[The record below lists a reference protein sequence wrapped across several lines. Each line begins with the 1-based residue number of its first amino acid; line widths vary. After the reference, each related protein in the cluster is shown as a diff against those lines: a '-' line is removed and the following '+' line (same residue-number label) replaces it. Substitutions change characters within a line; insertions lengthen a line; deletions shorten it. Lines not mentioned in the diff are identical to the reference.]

1 MTLRRSI
8 NAYAYIAFPLAIL
21 MIFSLAPTV
30 LGFALSFF
38 QWDGG
43 GTPVFVGLKNFQA
56 LLGDHRF
63 GPALINTL
71 LYVIASVPPAVL
83 IAFLLA
89 VAVHAKWFHGKA
101 LIRTLLFMPTIVSIV
116 AIGFVW
122 RWVLD
127 DQTGLLN
134 WALSPVYSLLGIT
147 DPPDWLNEGRW
158 PMVWVIV
165 ISVWRNVGFCLV
177 LYLAALA
184 SVDDALYEAAEL
196 DGASRWNSVRHV
208 TWPQVAPMTIF
219 LIVTG
224 VISALQVFDIVFVMS
239 GRQVG
244 PNVTV
249 LNYEIYN
256 QFRGGQLGYA
266 AAIGV
271 VIFIITALAT
281 AGQLGLSVRKQRT
294 GAARTTPRKAVRGV
308 SGGVGA

>member
-8 NAYAYIAFPLAIL
+8 NAYAYIAFPVAIL
-21 MIFSLAPTV
+21 TVFSLAPTV

-43 GTPVFVGLKNFQA
+43 GAPVFVGLRNFQA
-56 LLGDHRF
+56 LLDDHRF

-71 LYVIASVPPAVL
+71 VYVIASVPPAVL

-89 VAVHAKWFHGKA
+89 VAVHAKWFRGKA
-101 LIRTLLFMPTIVSIV
+101 LVRTLLFMPTIVSIV

-134 WALSPVYSLLGIT
+134 WVLSPVYSILGVT
-147 DPPDWLNEGRW
+147 DRPDWLNEGRW
-158 PMVWVIV
+158 PMVWVII
-165 ISVWRNVGFCLV
+165 ISVWRNIGFCLV

-196 DGASRWNSVRHV
+196 DGAGRWSCVRHV
-208 TWPQVAPMTIF
+208 TWPQVAPMTVF

-244 PNVTV
+244 PNVSV

-256 QFRGGQLGYA
+256 QFKGGQLGYA

-281 AGQLGLSVRKQRT
+281 AGQLGLSARRQRAGST
-294 GAARTTPRKAVRGV
+294 RTAAAKVVERVHA
-308 SGGVGA
+308 

>member
-1 MTLRRSI
+1 MTFRRSI

-21 MIFSLAPTV
+21 MVFSLAPTV

-43 GTPVFVGLKNFQA
+43 GTPTFVGLRNFEA
-56 LLGDHRF
+56 LFGDHRF
-63 GPALINTL
+63 GPALSNTL
-71 LYVIASVPPAVL
+71 VYVIASVPPAVL
-83 IAFLLA
+83 IAFMLA
-89 VAVHAKWFHGKA
+89 VAVHAPWFRGKA
-101 LIRTLLFMPTIVSIV
+101 LVRTLLFMPTIVSIV

-134 WALSPVYSLLGIT
+134 WALAPICSLFGVE
-147 DPPDWLNEGRW
+147 PPNWLNEGPW
-158 PMVWVIV
+158 PLVWVIV
-165 ISVWRNVGFCLV
+165 ISVWRNIGFCLV

-196 DGASRWNSVRHV
+196 DGASRWDSIRHV
-208 TWPQVAPMTIF
+208 TWPQVAPMTVF

-244 PNVTV
+244 TNVTV
-249 LNYEIYN
+249 LNYEIFN

-271 VIFIITALAT
+271 VIFLITALAT
-281 AGQLGLSVRKQRT
+281 AAQLGLTARRQRAAV
-294 GAARTTPRKAVRGV
+294 GRAAARKGV
-308 SGGVGA
+308 AG

>member
-1 MTLRRSI
+1 MTVRRSI

-21 MIFSLAPTV
+21 MLFSLAPTV
-30 LGFALSFF
+30 IGFGLSFF

-43 GTPVFVGLKNFQA
+43 GAPVFVGLRNFTA
-56 LLGDHRF
+56 LLDDHRF
-63 GPALINTL
+63 GPALVNTL
-71 LYVIASVPPAVL
+71 AYVVASVPPAVA

-89 VAVHAKWFHGKA
+89 VAVHAKWFRGKA
-101 LIRTLLFMPTIVSIV
+101 LVRTLLFMPTIVSIV

-134 WALSPVYSLLGIT
+134 WGLSLVGIT

-158 PMVWVIV
+158 PMAWVII
-165 ISVWRNVGFCLV
+165 ISVWRNIGFCLV

-184 SVDDALYEAAEL
+184 SVDEGLYEAAEL
-196 DGASRWNSVRHV
+196 DGASRWASIRHV
-208 TWPQVAPMTIF
+208 TWPQVAPMTVF
-219 LIVTG
+219 LLVTG
-224 VISALQVFDIVFVMS
+224 VISALQVFDIVFVIS

-256 QFRGGQLGYA
+256 QFKGGQLGYA

-281 AGQLGLSVRKQRT
+281 AGQMAISARGGRDRKLTRKE
-294 GAARTTPRKAVRGV
+294 ARA
-308 SGGVGA
+308 